1 MTGLKYVRFKNVE
14 QPEQKKLVE
23 LCTAILTSLSP
34 SAEATHRDEIPLK
47 VIPTPATPASRL
59 PFAQWTSSSGDIQAW
74 FADHQ
79 ISGELCDLFNFQNS
93 KEMLA
98 YAPLLIKDRD
108 QQLAIYTPLFARQYP
123 GYHLPPHE
131 FYRLAMALEEFL
143 DEHRPAAV

>member
-1 MTGLKYVRFKNVE
+1 M
-14 QPEQKKLVE
+14 
-23 LCTAILTSLSP
+23 
-34 SAEATHRDEIPLK
+34 THRDEIPLK
-47 VIPTPATPASRL
+47 VIPSPDTSTSRR

-79 ISGELCDLFNFQNS
+79 ISGELCDLFNFQSS

-108 QQLAIYTPLFARQYP
+108 QQLAIYTRLFAHKYS
-123 GYHLPPHE
+123 GNDLPPHE

-143 DEHRPAAV
+143 DEHRPIDIPWYTCTLA